1 MLIGSEAKDLV
12 EKNCSYCHEN
22 KSLNLVSIESMSQFS
37 PGDLLYVLE
46 TGKMSLQAQ
55 GLSTNEKE
63 LIANYLTKQKVNNV
77 DNENLNS
84 CNKEPL
90 INNYSKKS
98 DWTSWG
104 FDHFNTRFQPVSN
117 INASNLNKLNLK
129 WSFGLKE
136 TDTRGQPIV
145 VGDIVFISGK
155 SLHAIDKETGCSYWS
170 FTPKSSAGFRN
181 SPVFDTTN
189 RNSIY
194 VVDSNFMVY
203 KLNIKDGSI
212 AWKTKIDKEFESN
225 TSSASPVFGGNYLF
239 IPVSTY
245 ETVMAIDPNYE
256 CCKTSGGMVVINTEN
271 GEIKWNHR
279 IEEQAKFTKKGLITR
294 TKKYAPAGSAVWN
307 SPSIDLEE
315 SIIFFGTGQSLQSP
329 ASKYSDAIIA
339 LDINSGDK
347 IWTTQTLAG
356 DAYNVGCEIPIV
368 RSMVCPEEKGPD
380 FDFGASVIQ
389 TFDSSGKKIL
399 LAGQKSG
406 WVFKLNPSNGEIDW
420 KKRVGNGGLLGG
432 IHFGMATDNKK
443 LYVPIS
449 DRFVNR
455 DYDKEARPGLYALDF
470 FQGDVIW
477 SFTPENI
484 CTDREALYG
493 KGKCFLG
500 YSAPISVTNDVIFAG
515 SLDGIL
521 SAHSVSNGSK
531 LWEFDT
537 LRSYE
542 TVNKIPAIGGSMD
555 VAGPVIVDN
564 WLFVTSGYAQHG
576 QMTGNVILAFSID

>member
-1 MLIGSEAKDLV
+1 MRPYLLSLILSSSVLIGSEAKDLV

-37 PGDLLYVLE
+37 PADLLYVLE

-55 GLSTNEKE
+55 GLSANEKE
-63 LIANYLTKQKVNNV
+63 LIANYLTKQKINNV

-98 DWTSWG
+98 EWTSWG

-145 VGDIVFISGK
+145 IGDIVFISGK

-181 SPVFDTTN
+181 SPVFDTTS

-256 CCKTSGGMVVINTEN
+256 CCKTSGGIVVINTEN

-279 IEEQAKFTKKGLITR
+279 IEEQAKFTKKCLITR

-307 SPSIDLEE
+307 SPSIDFEE
-315 SIIFFGTGQSLQSP
+315 NIIFFGTGQSLS
-329 ASKYSDAIIA
+329 
-339 LDINSGDK
+339 L
-347 IWTTQTLAG
+347 
-356 DAYNVGCEIPIV
+356 
-368 RSMVCPEEKGPD
+368 
-380 FDFGASVIQ
+380 
-389 TFDSSGKKIL
+389 
-399 LAGQKSG
+399 
-406 WVFKLNPSNGEIDW
+406 
-420 KKRVGNGGLLGG
+420 
-432 IHFGMATDNKK
+432 IH
-443 LYVPIS
+443 I
-449 DRFVNR
+449 
-455 DYDKEARPGLYALDF
+455 
-470 FQGDVIW
+470 
-477 SFTPENI
+477 
-484 CTDREALYG
+484 
-493 KGKCFLG
+493 
-500 YSAPISVTNDVIFAG
+500 
-515 SLDGIL
+515 
-521 SAHSVSNGSK
+521 
-531 LWEFDT
+531 
-537 LRSYE
+537 
-542 TVNKIPAIGGSMD
+542 
-555 VAGPVIVDN
+555 
-564 WLFVTSGYAQHG
+564 
-576 QMTGNVILAFSID
+576 